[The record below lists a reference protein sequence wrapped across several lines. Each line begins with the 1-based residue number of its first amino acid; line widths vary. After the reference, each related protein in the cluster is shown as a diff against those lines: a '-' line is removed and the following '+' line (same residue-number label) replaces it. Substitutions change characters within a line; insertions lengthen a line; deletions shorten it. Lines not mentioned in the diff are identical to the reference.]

1 MIFVVRGRV
10 SPSVRASWKL
20 SISAVINETVE
31 VAFDLEAEIR
41 EIAAACR
48 VPEAKARP
56 AAELL
61 AEGNTIPFIARYRK
75 ERTGGLDEAAL
86 RAIEDAIQCFRELAE
101 RKATVLKTIH
111 EQGKL
116 DEALS
121 KKILSC
127 RDKKELEELY
137 LPYKPK
143 RRTRATIARQR
154 GLEPLA
160 VFLKRQVNPG
170 VGREEVLRPYVNP
183 DLDVP
188 DGEAALCGACDIV
201 AEDWTDVVE
210 IRSLVREAMKQGML
224 ASAVRRDWVEKPSK
238 FEMYYDHREP
248 LAKVPSHRYL
258 AMRRG
263 EAEEVLRVGIEIDQ
277 EAVIRRVCGRL
288 VTNPSFLFRRELLD
302 TAADCCQR
310 LLFPSVESALL
321 GETKET
327 ADEEAIK
334 VFSQNLRELL
344 LSPPAG
350 QRVVMG
356 IDPGFRTGCK
366 VAVVDT
372 TGKFLEH
379 ATIYPTPPHNK
390 TAEAAAILLKLA
402 DRHHVELIAIG
413 TGTASRETDAFVA
426 SMLGSSSKLAKVS
439 VNESGASIYSA
450 SDVARAEFPDL
461 DLTVRGAISI
471 ARRLQDPLAELV
483 KIDPKSIGVG
493 QYQHD
498 VNQTKLRKALD
509 REVESCVNLVGVDLN
524 TASVQLLS
532 YVSGIGPKLAE
543 GILQHRNVHGAFSGR
558 EDLLSVARLGSK
570 AFQQSAGFLRVRG
583 GRQPLDNSAV
593 HPESY
598 PIVKKMAEA
607 LGATPESLIG
617 NAAVKTLDPR
627 QFVDERAGLPT
638 VEDILRELEKP
649 GRDPRREFC
658 APKFAEG
665 VHELADLRE
674 GMILEGVVTNVTRF
688 GAFVDVGVHQDGLIH
703 ISELDRRFIK
713 DPAEVVAVGDIV
725 RVKVLQADAQRGRIS
740 LSRKQALS

>member
-1 MIFVVRGRV
+1 M
-10 SPSVRASWKL
+10 
-20 SISAVINETVE
+20 NETVE

-56 AAELL
+56 AAQLL

-86 RAIEDAIQCFRELAE
+86 RAIEDAIHYFRELAE

-116 DEALS
+116 DEALR
-121 KKILSC
+121 KKILAS

-143 RRTRATIARQR
+143 RRTRATVARQR

-160 VFLKRQVNPG
+160 VFLKRQVNPS

-183 DLDVP
+183 DQDVP
-188 DGEAALCGACDIV
+188 DGAAALRGACDIV
-201 AEDWTDVVE
+201 AEDWADDVE
-210 IRSLVREAMKQGML
+210 IRGLVRETMKQGML
-224 ASAVRRDWVEKPSK
+224 ASGVRRDWAEKPSK

-248 LAKVPSHRYL
+248 LAKIPSHRYL

-263 EAEEVLRVGIEIDQ
+263 EAEDVLRVGIEIDQ
-277 EAVIRRVCGRL
+277 EAVIRRVSGRL

-302 TAADCCQR
+302 TVADCGER
-310 LLFPSVESALL
+310 LLFPSVEAALL
-321 GETKET
+321 GEMKEI
-327 ADEEAIK
+327 ADAEAIQ

-366 VAVVDT
+366 VAVVDA

-379 ATIYPTPPHNK
+379 VTIYPTPPHNK
-390 TAEAAAILLKLA
+390 TAEAAVILLKLM

-426 SMLGSSSKLAKVS
+426 SMLASSESKLAKVS

-483 KIDPKSIGVG
+483 KVDPKSIGVG

-524 TASVQLLS
+524 TASGQLLS

-543 GILQHRNVHGAFSGR
+543 GILQHRNLHGAFSGR
-558 EDLLSVARLGSK
+558 EDLLSVPRLGSK

-598 PIVKKMAEA
+598 PIVEKMAKA
-607 LGATPESLIG
+607 LGATPQSLIG
-617 NAAVKTLDPR
+617 NAAVKRLDPR
-627 QFVDERAGLPT
+627 QFVDQRAGLPT

-649 GRDPRREFC
+649 GRDPRREFRV
-658 APKFAEG
+658 PKFAEG